1 VGFVERSDDSRA
13 NERVAG
19 DSDKKK
25 ERIFRIGCGYPF
37 CGKDSRKKHLP
48 LMARNVFA
56 LNEDVKF

>member
-25 ERIFRIGCGYPF
+25 ERMLRIGWFIC
-37 CGKDSRKKHLP
+37 
-48 LMARNVFA
+48 FA
-56 LNEDVKF
+56 ERIHEKNIFL